1 MNDTFFMHPKED
13 WQRRYEALRASF
25 LERLPA
31 SVVAERFGFSTSYVY
46 LLRHQFRKGLVTFGE
61 PPPPGKSVRRRV
73 TQAIREKIRE
83 GRERGLSAGDIA
95 EWLDTGGI
103 ELSVRTVERV
113 LHEEGFPK
121 LPRRSQLKAGVTR
134 QGALVPQKARRL
146 QAGEATGRTLS
157 CAHAGVF
164 LFLPFM
170 EQLGLPELVA
180 KAGLPGSKAIPAL
193 SYFLSFL
200 GLKLLGNERL
210 SHVGDHS
217 FDEGMGLLAG
227 LNVLPKCTALST
239 YSYSLD
245 QGRLDG
251 FREAFFKACRKR
263 RLYDEEV
270 INLDFHTIPH
280 YGDESVLETHWAGAR
295 GKSLKSALTLFAQ
308 DASSKLVLYADADL
322 MRSETDGA
330 VLDFVAFYKKLRR
343 SLPGTLVFDSRFT
356 SYENLAEL
364 DRLNCRFITLRRR
377 GAKLVQEAEA
387 ITDWR
392 RIHIP
397 HAKRKYPNPFVHESH
412 VPLKHFPRPIR
423 QVILRG
429 TGREKPTFLITN
441 DDERP
446 VDVLVGDYSRRWRVE
461 NYIAE
466 AVKFFHLNALSS
478 PILVKVHLDVLL
490 TVVADTLYYMLAQK
504 LRGFEECDAPR
515 IFRHFIKG
523 KGTVRIT
530 DTEIIVTYPRRAHN
544 PVLRNVPWKRL
555 PQQVSSL
562 ENRKLTF
569 RFL

>member
-1 MNDTFFMHPKED
+1 MDDTFFLHPQET

-31 SVVAERFGFSTSYVY
+31 EVVAERFGLSTSYVY

-61 PPPPGKSVRRRV
+61 PPPSGKSVRRRV
-73 TQAIREKIRE
+73 TRAIREKIRE

-95 EWLDTGGI
+95 EWLDGDGI

-113 LHEEGFPK
+113 LREEGFPK
-121 LPRRSQLKAGVTR
+121 LPRRTQLKAGVTR
-134 QGALVPQKARRL
+134 QGALVPQQARRL
-146 QAGEATGRTLS
+146 EAGEVLGRTIS
-157 CAHAGVF
+157 CEYAGTF
-164 LFLPFM
+164 LFLPWI

-180 KAGLPGSKAIPAL
+180 KTGLPGSKAIPAL
-193 SYFLSFL
+193 SYFLSLL

-251 FREAFFKACRKR
+251 FREAFFHACRRR
-263 RLYDEEV
+263 RLYDEQV

-295 GKSLKSALTLFAQ
+295 GKAVKSALTLFAQ
-308 DASSKLVLYADADL
+308 DASSKLVVYADADL
-322 MRSETDGA
+322 MRSETDDA
-330 VLDFVAFYKKLRR
+330 VLDFVAFYKKVRR

-364 DRLNCRFITLRRR
+364 DRLQCRFITLRRR
-377 GAKLVQEAEA
+377 GAKLVQDAA
-387 ITDWR
+387 TVTDWQ

-397 HAKRKYPNPFVHESH
+397 HAKRKYPTPFVHESH
-412 VPLKHFPRPIR
+412 VALKHFPRPLR
-423 QVILRG
+423 QVVIKG
-429 TGREKPTFLITN
+429 TGREQPTFLITN

-446 VDVLVGDYSRRWRVE
+446 VELLVGDYSRRWRVE

-490 TVVADTLYYMLAQK
+490 TVVADTLYYLLAQK

-523 KGTVRIT
+523 KGAVRIT
-530 DTEIIVTYPRRAHN
+530 DTDIIVTYPRRAHN
-544 PVLRNVPWKRL
+544 PVLRNVPWQRL
-555 PQQVSSL
+555 PQQVSWL

>member
-1 MNDTFFMHPKED
+1 MDNTFFLHPSES

-25 LERLPA
+25 VDRLPA
-31 SVVAERFGFSTSYVY
+31 DVVAERFGFTTSYVY

-61 PPPPGKSVRRRV
+61 PPPPGKIVRRRV
-73 TQAIREKIRE
+73 TRAIREKIRE
-83 GRERGLSAGDIA
+83 GRERRLSAGDIA
-95 EWLDTGGI
+95 EWLDTDGI

-113 LHEEGFPK
+113 LREEGFPK
-121 LPRRSQLKAGVTR
+121 LPRRTQLKVGVTR
-134 QGALVPQKARRL
+134 QGALVPQKARCL
-146 QAGEATGRTLS
+146 EPGEAAGKTIA
-157 CAHAGVF
+157 CDHAGVF
-164 LFLPFM
+164 LFLPWI
-170 EQLGLPELVA
+170 ERLGLPDLVA

-217 FDEGMGLLAG
+217 FDEGMGLWAG
-227 LNVLPKCTALST
+227 LNVLPKCTAMST

-245 QGRLDG
+245 QRRLDG
-251 FREAFFKACRKR
+251 FREAFFKACRKP
-263 RLYDEEV
+263 RLYDEQV

-280 YGDESVLETHWAGAR
+280 YGDESVLETHWAGAK
-295 GKSLKSALTLFAQ
+295 GKALKSALTLFAQ
-308 DASSKLVLYADADL
+308 DAASKLVLYADADL
-322 MRSETDGA
+322 MRSEADDA
-330 VLDFVAFYKKLRR
+330 VLDFVAFYKKVRR

-364 DRLNCRFITLRRR
+364 DRLHCRFITLRRR
-377 GAKLVQEAEA
+377 GAKLLEDAAA
-387 ITDWR
+387 ITDWQ

-397 HAKRKYPNPFVHESH
+397 HAKRKFPNPFVHESQ
-412 VPLKHFPRPIR
+412 VALKHFPRLIR
-423 QVILRG
+423 QVILKG

-446 VDVLVGDYSRRWRVE
+446 VELLVGDYSRRWRVE

-478 PILVKVHLDVLL
+478 PILVKVHLDVVL
-490 TVVADTLYYMLAQK
+490 TVVADTLYYLLAQK

-523 KGTVRIT
+523 KGTVSIT
-530 DTEIIVTYPRRAHN
+530 ATEIIVTYPRRAHN
-544 PVLRNVPWKRL
+544 PLLRNVPWHRL
-555 PQQVSSL
+555 PQHVPWL
-562 ENRKLTF
+562 ENKKLTF

>member
-1 MNDTFFMHPKED
+1 
-13 WQRRYEALRASF
+13 L
-25 LERLPA
+25 
-31 SVVAERFGFSTSYVY
+31 
-46 LLRHQFRKGLVTFGE
+46 
-61 PPPPGKSVRRRV
+61 
-73 TQAIREKIRE
+73 
-83 GRERGLSAGDIA
+83 
-95 EWLDTGGI
+95 
-103 ELSVRTVERV
+103 
-113 LHEEGFPK
+113 
-121 LPRRSQLKAGVTR
+121 
-134 QGALVPQKARRL
+134 
-146 QAGEATGRTLS
+146 
-157 CAHAGVF
+157 
-164 LFLPFM
+164 
-170 EQLGLPELVA
+170 
-180 KAGLPGSKAIPAL
+180 
-193 SYFLSFL
+193 L

-251 FREAFFKACRKR
+251 FREAFFHACRRR
-263 RLYDEEV
+263 RLYDEQV

-295 GKSLKSALTLFAQ
+295 GKAVKSALTLFAQ
-308 DASSKLVLYADADL
+308 DASSKLVVYADADL
-322 MRSETDGA
+322 MRSETDDA
-330 VLDFVAFYKKLRR
+330 ALDFVAFYKKVRR

-364 DRLNCRFITLRRR
+364 DRLQCRFITLRRR
-377 GAKLVQEAEA
+377 GAKLVQDAA
-387 ITDWR
+387 TVTDWQ

-397 HAKRKYPNPFVHESH
+397 HAKRKYPTPFVHESH
-412 VPLKHFPRPIR
+412 VALKHFPRPLR
-423 QVILRG
+423 QVVIKG
-429 TGREKPTFLITN
+429 TGREQPTFLITN

-446 VDVLVGDYSRRWRVE
+446 VELLVGDYSRRWRVE

-490 TVVADTLYYMLAQK
+490 TVVADTLYYLLAQK

-523 KGTVRIT
+523 KGAVRIT
-530 DTEIIVTYPRRAHN
+530 DTDIIVTYPRRAHN
-544 PVLRNVPWKRL
+544 PVLRNVPWQRL
-555 PQQVSSL
+555 PQQVSWL